1 MPVTFSSHPK
11 RSFYQRWG
19 WAIIAVTV
27 CLTPFAF
34 YSAGRTVQSNV
45 NKVEDWLPKNF
56 IETTQLAWFRKHFA
70 CDQFIVIS
78 WEGCKL
84 ADPTL
89 LEGAFPEDTEPNAA
103 QVAVNR
109 PGSTDDPRIERV
121 AELLVPSSEDI
132 AAAQQLTPELDA
144 ARRRYFKVV
153 STGRRVVNS
162 LVAEPLKLTP
172 ESAVERLQGTMIG
185 PDRRQ
190 TCVTVTLTP
199 EALGELKLV
208 LGHGQRR
215 IFRPNVPPGALLRL
229 LEQAGVTEDS
239 LRMGGPPVDNVAI
252 DEEGERTLIRLAGL
266 SGLLGLGLA
275 WWSLRS
281 VILTCLVFACGVL
294 SGAASLGLVW
304 LTGETL
310 DAILMS
316 MPSLVYVLAISGAVH
331 LINYYRDAVR
341 KGGLEGSA
349 ERAVIAAWKPA
360 FLCSI
365 TTAIGLL
372 SLVAS
377 EIVPIRKFGIYS
389 ACGVMTLVCVVYF
402 FLPAALHVTRFGKRW
417 VGEALEETDHHSHVL
432 SRGEKFWGGFGA
444 AIVRNHTFV
453 SFGCIVF
460 IAVASCGLT
469 NTRSS
474 IELLKLFDS
483 GAKILKDYAWL
494 EDHLGK
500 LVPLEIV
507 VRFDSEIQSADP
519 SNSVSLGPDSLRLSF
534 LERLETIVRMQK
546 MIDARFGESGSNII
560 GNSLS
565 AASFAPE
572 LPPSGGDTF
581 SYVHRKTF
589 DVRLSSSREEFE
601 KAGFLK
607 YDPKDGSE
615 MWRISVRVAAFRD
628 VDYGEFVRD
637 LRDVAR
643 PVLDAHDARVR
654 VLAKL
659 NSWLDGREPAGARIV
674 LWKFVDKESAETA
687 PADGDEIIT
696 EHLSALLSQS
706 RCKVFRIQADPR
718 STTLSQ
724 LEKLQA
730 TDAVVVLGKF
740 GDSDLQTI
748 RAVVPHTI
756 DARVRQ
762 PSAAS
767 QLAASALRP
776 DPRGSEQAEVDAI
789 YTGVV
794 PIVYK
799 AQRALL
805 NSLVESTLWSFLTIT
820 PIMMF
825 VSRSF
830 AAGMVAMLPN
840 ILPVLVIF
848 GGMGWLGIPLDI
860 GSMMTASIALGVAVD
875 DTIHYLARYREEL
888 DHFGDRNKAI
898 VATYQHCAIP
908 TLQAA
913 MISGLGL
920 SVFAFST
927 FTPTQR
933 FGWLML
939 TILVAGVISEL
950 IMLPA
955 LLAGPLGRV
964 FQPRSAHRSL
974 ANRLMLRLRYHG
986 PQSLRHSRLFTA
998 NRSRRRP
1005 NRASGEAI
1013 RRVA

>member
-1 MPVTFSSHPK
+1 MPVTFTSPQK

-34 YSAGRTVQSNV
+34 YSAGRTVQSNI

-56 IETTQLAWFRKHFA
+56 VETTQLAWFRKHFA

-78 WEGCKL
+78 WDGCKL
-84 ADPTL
+84 ADP
-89 LEGAFPEDTEPNAA
+89 G
-103 QVAVNR
+103 V
-109 PGSTDDPRIERV
+109 PGDTDDPRIERV
-121 AELLVPSSEDI
+121 AQLLVPDSELVTAD
-132 AAAQQLTPELDA
+132 QSLTPELDT

-153 STGRRVVNS
+153 STGRRVVDS
-162 LVAEPLKLTP
+162 LVAEPLKLEPQT
-172 ESAVERLQGTMIG
+172 AVERLQGTMVG
-185 PDRRQ
+185 PDRLQ

-208 LGHGQRR
+208 LGHGQHR
-215 IFRPNVPPGALLRL
+215 IFRPNVPPGALLQL
-229 LEQAGVTEDS
+229 LELAGVSAEE

-252 DEEGERTLIRLAGL
+252 DEEGERTLVRLAGL

-281 VILTCLVFACGVL
+281 VMLTIIVFSCGVL
-294 SGAASLGLVW
+294 SAAASLGLVW

-341 KGGLEGSA
+341 SGGLEGSV

-360 FLCSI
+360 FLCTL

-372 SLVAS
+372 SLVTS

-389 ACGVMTLVCVVYF
+389 ASGVFTLLCVVYF
-402 FLPAALHVTRFGKRW
+402 FLPAALHVIQFGKRW
-417 VGEALEETDHHSHVL
+417 VGEHSDEDNRHSHVL
-432 SRGEKFWGGFGA
+432 TKGERFWGAFGA
-444 AIVRNHTFV
+444 LIVRNHAMV
-453 SFGCIVF
+453 SLGCIVF
-460 IAVASCGLT
+460 IAIASWGLT

-494 EDHLGK
+494 EEKLGK

-507 VRFDSEIQSADP
+507 VRFDSEIQSDETGK
-519 SNSVSLGPDSLRLSF
+519 SVSLGPDSLRLSF

-546 MIDARFGESGSNII
+546 MIDERFGEAGSNII

-581 SYVHRKTF
+581 SYVHRKAF
-589 DVRLSSSREEFE
+589 DVRLSSSREEFA

-607 YDPKDGSE
+607 YDPVDNGE
-615 MWRISVRVAAFRD
+615 LWRISVRVAAFRN

-674 LWKFVDKESAETA
+674 LWKFVNKEAAEGTETS
-687 PADGDEIIT
+687 DDEIIT
-696 EHLSALLSQS
+696 AHLSALLSQS

-740 GDSDLQTI
+740 GDADLKTI
-748 RAVVPHTI
+748 RSVVPHTI

-762 PSAAS
+762 PSAQS
-767 QLAASALRP
+767 KLAATALRP
-776 DPRGSEQAEVDAI
+776 DPRGTEQAEVDAI

-805 NSLVESTLWSFLTIT
+805 NSLVESTFWSFLTIT

-830 AAGMVAMLPN
+830 AAGIVAMLPN
-840 ILPVLVIF
+840 VLPVLVIF
-848 GGMGWLGIPLDI
+848 GAMGWMGIPLDI

-875 DTIHYLARYREEL
+875 DTIHYLARYREDL
-888 DHFGDRNKAI
+888 DHYGDRNQAI

-939 TILVAGVISEL
+939 TILIAGVISEL
-950 IMLPA
+950 VMLPA

-964 FQPRSAHRSL
+964 FQPIAASRSL

-986 PQSLRHSRLFTA
+986 PQSLRHSRLFGTCK
-998 NRSRRRP
+998 SRRR
-1005 NRASGEAI
+1005 ATGEAV

>member
-1 MPVTFSSHPK
+1 MPVRFTSPQK

-34 YSAGRTVQSNV
+34 FSAGRTVLSNV

-56 IETTQLAWFRKHFA
+56 VETTQLAWFRKHFA

-84 ADPTL
+84 ADPSRL
-89 LEGAFPEDTEPNAA
+89 DD
-103 QVAVNR
+103 Q
-109 PGSTDDPRIERV
+109 DDPRIERV
-121 AELLVPSSEDI
+121 AQLLVPDSDAV
-132 AAAQQLTPELDA
+132 AAEQSLTPELDT
-144 ARRRYFKVV
+144 ARRRYFKAV
-153 STGRRVVNS
+153 STGRRVIDS
-162 LVAEPLKLTP
+162 LVAEPLKLAP

-199 EALGELKLV
+199 EALSELKLV

-229 LEQAGVTEDS
+229 LEQAGVPADD

-252 DEEGERTLIRLAGL
+252 DEEGERTLVRLAGL

-281 VILTCLVFACGVL
+281 VLLTMIVFSCGVL
-294 SGAASLGLVW
+294 SAATSLGLVW
-304 LTGETL
+304 LTGSTL

-316 MPSLVYVLAISGAVH
+316 MPSLVYVLSISGAVH

-341 KGGLEGSA
+341 SGGLDGA
-349 ERAVIAAWKPA
+349 VERAVIAAWKPA
-360 FLCSI
+360 FLCTI

-372 SLVAS
+372 SLVTS

-389 ACGVMTLVCVVYF
+389 ASGVFTLLCVVYF
-402 FLPAALHVTRFGKRW
+402 FLPAALHVTKFGRRW
-417 VGEALEETDHHSHVL
+417 VGESSEEDDRHSHVL
-432 SRGEKFWGGFGA
+432 TKGEKFWGAFGA
-444 AIVRNHTFV
+444 LIVRNHALV
-453 SFGCIVF
+453 SVGCVVF
-460 IAVASCGLT
+460 IAIASWGLT

-474 IELLKLFDS
+474 IELLKLFD
-483 GAKILKDYAWL
+483 GKAKILKDYAWL
-494 EDHLGK
+494 EDNLGK

-507 VRFDSEIQSADP
+507 VRFDSEIQSDE
-519 SNSVSLGPDSLRLSF
+519 SGKTISLGPDSLKLSF

-546 MIDARFGESGSNII
+546 MIDERFGEAGSNVI

-589 DVRLSSSREEFE
+589 DVRLSSSREEFA

-607 YDPKDGSE
+607 YDPLDNSE
-615 MWRISVRVAAFRD
+615 MWRISVRVAAFKN
-628 VDYGEFVRD
+628 VDYGEFVRE

-674 LWKFVDKESAETA
+674 LWKFEDKDSTTA
-687 PADGDEIIT
+687 VAQDGDDEIIT
-696 EHLSALLSQS
+696 AHLSALLSQS

-718 STTLSQ
+718 STTISQ

-740 GDSDLQTI
+740 NDADLQTI
-748 RAVVPHTI
+748 RSVVPHTI

-762 PSAAS
+762 PSAQS
-767 QLAASALRP
+767 QLAANALRP

-805 NSLVESTLWSFLTIT
+805 NSLVESTFWSFLTIT

-830 AAGMVAMLPN
+830 AAGLVAMLPN
-840 ILPVLVIF
+840 VLPVLVIF
-848 GGMGWLGIPLDI
+848 GGMGWMGIPLDI

-875 DTIHYLARYREEL
+875 DTIHYLARYREDL
-888 DHFGDRNKAI
+888 DHYGDRKKAI

-939 TILVAGVISEL
+939 TILIAGVISEL
-950 IMLPA
+950 VMLPA

-964 FQPRSAHRSL
+964 FQPMATTRSL
-974 ANRLMLRLRYHG
+974 VNRLLLRLRYHG
-986 PQSLRHSRLFTA
+986 PHSLRHSRLFGA
-998 NRSRRRP
+998 NKSRRRTA
-1005 NRASGEAI
+1005 RATGEAI

>member
-1 MPVTFSSHPK
+1 MPVTFTSPQK

-34 YSAGRTVQSNV
+34 YSAGRTILSNV

-56 IETTQLAWFRKHFA
+56 VETTQLAWFRKHFA

-78 WEGCKL
+78 WDDCKL
-84 ADPTL
+84 GDLA
-89 LEGAFPEDTEPNAA
+89 
-103 QVAVNR
+103 VA
-109 PGSTDDPRIERV
+109 GDTDDPRIERL
-121 AELLVPSSEDI
+121 AQLLVPDSEAV
-132 AAAQQLTPELDA
+132 AAEQALPPELDA

-153 STGRRVVNS
+153 STGRRVVDS
-162 LVAEPLKLTP
+162 LTADPLKLQP
-172 ESAVERLQGTMIG
+172 ETAIERLQGTMVG

-190 TCVTVTLTP
+190 TCVTVTLKP

-215 IFRPNVPPGALLRL
+215 IFRPNVPPGALLRIIEL
-229 LEQAGVTEDS
+229 AGIPSES

-252 DEEGERTLIRLAGL
+252 DEEGERTLVRLAGL

-281 VILTCLVFACGVL
+281 VLLTCIVFSCGVL
-294 SGAASLGLVW
+294 SAAASLGLVW

-331 LINYYRDAVR
+331 LINYYREAVR
-341 KGGLEGSA
+341 TGGLEGSV

-360 FLCSI
+360 FLCTL

-372 SLVAS
+372 SLVTS

-389 ACGVMTLVCVVYF
+389 AAGVFTLLCVVYF
-402 FLPAALHVTRFGKRW
+402 FLPAALHITRFGKRW
-417 VGEALEETDHHSHVL
+417 LGEAVEDENRHTHQLT
-432 SRGEKFWGGFGA
+432 RGEKFWGAVGA
-444 AIVRNHTFV
+444 LVVRNHGIV
-453 SFGCIVF
+453 SVSCIVF
-460 IAVASCGLT
+460 IAVASWGLT

-494 EDHLGK
+494 EEKLGK
-500 LVPLEIV
+500 LVPMEIV
-507 VRFDSEIQSADP
+507 IRFDSEIQSDETGKT
-519 SNSVSLGPDSLRLSF
+519 LGSESLRLSF

-546 MIDARFGESGSNII
+546 MIDERFGEAGSNVI

-565 AASFAPE
+565 AASFAPV
-572 LPPSGGDTF
+572 LPPSGGNTF
-581 SYVHRKTF
+581 SYVHRKAF
-589 DVRLSSSREEFE
+589 DVRLSSSREEFT

-607 YDPKDGSE
+607 YDPQDNSE
-615 MWRISVRVAAFRD
+615 LWRISVRVAAFKN
-628 VDYGEFVRD
+628 VDYGEFVRE

-643 PVLDAHDARVR
+643 PALDAHDARVR

-659 NSWLDGREPAGARIV
+659 NKWLDGREPAGARIV
-674 LWKFVDKESAETA
+674 LWNFADKNSEETA
-687 PADGDEIIT
+687 GDDEIIT
-696 EHLSALLSQS
+696 AHLSALLSQS

-718 STTLSQ
+718 ATTLSQ
-724 LEKLQA
+724 IEKLQS

-740 GDSDLQTI
+740 GDAELQTI
-748 RAVVPHTI
+748 RSVVPHTI

-762 PSAAS
+762 PSAQS
-767 QLAASALRP
+767 QLAATALRP
-776 DPRGSEQAEVDAI
+776 DPRGTEQAEVDAI

-830 AAGMVAMLPN
+830 TAGMVAMLPN

-848 GGMGWLGIPLDI
+848 GGMGWMGIPLDI
-860 GSMMTASIALGVAVD
+860 GAMMTASIALGVAVD
-875 DTIHYLARYREEL
+875 DTIHYLARYREDL
-888 DHFGDRNKAI
+888 DHYGDRTQAI

-950 IMLPA
+950 VMLPA

-964 FQPRSAHRSL
+964 FQPMKANRSL
-974 ANRLMLRLRYHG
+974 ANRLLLRLRYHG
-986 PQSLRHSRLFTA
+986 PQSLRHSRLFGA
-998 NRSRRRP
+998 NKGRRRSP
-1005 NRASGEAI
+1005 RAIGEAV

>member
-1 MPVTFSSHPK
+1 MPVTFTSQHK

-56 IETTQLAWFRKHFA
+56 VETTQLAWFRKHFA

-84 ADPTL
+84 ADPAAP
-89 LEGAFPEDTEPNAA
+89 EGSEDTNF
-103 QVAVNR
+103 
-109 PGSTDDPRIERV
+109 DDPRIERV
-121 AELLVPSSEDI
+121 AQLLVPSSDTI
-132 AAAQQLTPELDA
+132 ATEQQLTPELDA
-144 ARRRYFKVV
+144 ARRRYFRVV
-153 STGRRVVNS
+153 STGRRVVDS

-229 LEQAGVTEDS
+229 LEHAGVPEES
-239 LRMGGPPVDNVAI
+239 LRLGGPPVDNVAI

-281 VILTCLVFACGVL
+281 VMLTCLVFACGVL

-331 LINYYRDAVR
+331 LINYYRAAVR
-341 KGGLEGSA
+341 SGGLEGSA

-389 ACGVMTLVCVVYF
+389 AAGVMTLLCVVYF
-402 FLPAALHVTRFGKRW
+402 FLPAALHITRFGKRW
-417 VGEALEETDHHSHVL
+417 VGEALDKTDRHSHVL
-432 SRGEKFWGGFGA
+432 SRGEKFWGAVGA
-444 AIVRNHTFV
+444 SIVRHHSLV
-453 SFGCIVF
+453 SIGCIVF
-460 IAVASCGLT
+460 IAVASWGLT
-469 NTRSS
+469 NTKSS

-494 EDHLGK
+494 EENLGK

-507 VRFDSEIQSADP
+507 VRFDSEIQSGDP
-519 SNSVSLGPDSLRLSF
+519 NSVSLGPDSLRLSF
-534 LERLETIVRMQK
+534 LERLETIVLMQK
-546 MIDARFGESGSNII
+546 MIDERFGEAGSNII

-589 DVRLSSSREEFE
+589 DVRLSSSRQEFE

-607 YDPKDGSE
+607 YDPVDGSE
-615 MWRISVRVAAFRD
+615 LWRISVRVAAFRN

-659 NSWLDGREPAGARIV
+659 NSWLNGREPAGARIV
-674 LWKFVDKESAETA
+674 LWKFMDKEAVEGA
-687 PADGDEIIT
+687 PTDDDEIIT
-696 EHLSALLSQS
+696 AHLSALLSQS
-706 RCKVFRIQADPR
+706 RCKVFRVQADPR
-718 STTLSQ
+718 STTISQ

-740 GDSDLQTI
+740 GDADLQTI
-748 RAVVPHTI
+748 RSVVPHTI

-762 PSAAS
+762 PSAES
-767 QLAASALRP
+767 QLAVSALRP
-776 DPRGSEQAEVDAI
+776 DPRGTEQAEVDAI

-805 NSLVESTLWSFLTIT
+805 NSLVESTFWSFLTIT

-840 ILPVLVIF
+840 VLPVLVIF

-888 DHFGDRNKAI
+888 DHYGDRNKAI
-898 VATYQHCAIP
+898 VATYRHCAVP

-939 TILVAGVISEL
+939 TILIAGVISEL
-950 IMLPA
+950 VMLPA

-964 FQPRSAHRSL
+964 FQPMSAQRSL

-986 PQSLRHSRLFTA
+986 PQSLRHSRLFSA
-998 NRSRRRP
+998 GRARRRTA
-1005 NRASGEAI
+1005 RTSGEAI

>member
-1 MPVTFSSHPK
+1 MPVTFTPPQK
-11 RSFYQRWG
+11 RSFYHRWG

-56 IETTQLAWFRKHFA
+56 VETTQLAWFRKHFA

-78 WEGCKL
+78 WDGCKL
-84 ADPTL
+84 ADPM
-89 LEGAFPEDTEPNAA
+89 
-103 QVAVNR
+103 V
-109 PGSTDDPRIERV
+109 PGDTDDPRIERV
-121 AELLVPSSEDI
+121 AQLLVPDSDAV
-132 AAAQQLTPELDA
+132 AAEQGLAPEIDE

-153 STGRRVVNS
+153 STGRRVVDS
-162 LVAEPLKLTP
+162 LVAEPLKLEP

-215 IFRPNVPPGALLRL
+215 IFRPNVPLGVLLRL
-229 LEQAGVTEDS
+229 LEQAGVPADD

-281 VILTCLVFACGVL
+281 VLLTMIVFSCGVL
-294 SGAASLGLVW
+294 SAATSLGLVW
-304 LTGETL
+304 LTGATL

-316 MPSLVYVLAISGAVH
+316 MPSLVYVLSISGAVH
-331 LINYYRDAVR
+331 LINYYRHAVR
-341 KGGLEGSA
+341 TGGLEGSV
-349 ERAVIAAWKPA
+349 ERAVVAAWRPA
-360 FLCSI
+360 FLCTI

-372 SLVAS
+372 SLVTS

-389 ACGVMTLVCVVYF
+389 ASGVFTLLCVVYF
-402 FLPAALHVTRFGKRW
+402 FLPAALHITKFGRRW
-417 VGEALEETDHHSHVL
+417 VGETSDEDDRHSHVL
-432 SRGEKFWGGFGA
+432 SKGERLWGAVGA
-444 AIVRNHTFV
+444 MIVRHHSLV
-453 SFGCIVF
+453 SFGCVVF
-460 IAVASCGLT
+460 IAVAAWGLT

-474 IELLKLFDS
+474 IELLKLFD
-483 GAKILKDYAWL
+483 GQAKILKDYRWL
-494 EDHLGK
+494 EDNLGK

-507 VRFDSEIQSADP
+507 VRFDSEIQSDETGKTL
-519 SNSVSLGPDSLRLSF
+519 SLGPDSLRLSF

-546 MIDARFGESGSNII
+546 MIDERFGEAGSNVI

-589 DVRLSSSREEFE
+589 DVRLSSSREEFS

-607 YDPKDGSE
+607 YDPVDKSE
-615 MWRISVRVAAFRD
+615 LWRISVRVAAFRN
-628 VDYGEFVRD
+628 VDYGEFVRE

-659 NSWLDGREPAGARIV
+659 NKWLDGREPAGARIV
-674 LWKFVDKESAETA
+674 LWKFTDKENASAVEA
-687 PADGDEIIT
+687 GGDDEIIT
-696 EHLSALLSQS
+696 AHLSALLSQS

-718 STTLSQ
+718 STTISQ

-740 GDSDLQTI
+740 NDNDLQTI
-748 RAVVPHTI
+748 RSVVPHTI

-762 PSAAS
+762 PSAES
-767 QLAASALRP
+767 QLAATALRP

-805 NSLVESTLWSFLTIT
+805 NSLVESTFWSFLTIT

-830 AAGMVAMLPN
+830 TAGLVAMIPN
-840 ILPVLVIF
+840 VLPVLAIF

-875 DTIHYLARYREEL
+875 DTIHFLARYREEL
-888 DHFGDRNKAI
+888 DHQGDCKKAI

-939 TILVAGVISEL
+939 TILIAGVMSEL
-950 IMLPA
+950 VMLPA
-955 LLAGPLGRV
+955 MLAGRLGRV
-964 FQPRSAHRSL
+964 FQPMAKSRSL
-974 ANRLMLRLRYHG
+974 ANKLLLRLRYHG
-986 PQSLRHSRLFTA
+986 PHSFRHSRLFGS
-998 NRSRRRP
+998 NKCRRRTARP
-1005 NRASGEAI
+1005 TAEAI